1 MTILK
6 LPDIVYPLAQ
16 VNKVNEI
23 VDVLNE
29 ELNFYYSEYN
39 PTLPSINGTCT
50 WVVTHNLGSEALN
63 CSVYQGD
70 NLVLADVQITSEN
83 VVTIEINSS
92 NTIQAETYTVMI
104 SAGGNVAGSG
114 SQEDTSSTYIVLPNK
129 SGSVNLDDNL
139 IYGIEPT
146 GTITFVLPT
155 VTDATKFHQIMVQV
169 KLASVQ
175 TINLGTTYYFN
186 KVKPDLS
193 SAGLYNIMY
202 EYDNIDGRWVV
213 GSVSK
218 GVEE

>member
-1 MTILK
+1 MALDR
-6 LPDIVYPLAQ
+6 LPEIVYPISQ

-29 ELNFYYSEYN
+29 ELTFYYSEYN
-39 PTLPSINGTCT
+39 PTLPSVNGSCT
-50 WVVTHNLGSEALN
+50 WVVTHNLGSEAVN
-63 CSVYQGD
+63 CSVYRGST
-70 NLVLADVQITSEN
+70 LVLAEVTTTSEN
-83 VVTIEINSS
+83 VVTIEINSDT
-92 NTIQAETYTVMI
+92 TIAAETYTVMV

-114 SQEDTSSTYIVLPNK
+114 SQEDTSSTYIVLPNT
-129 SGSVNLDDNL
+129 SGTVALDDNS
-139 IYGIEPT
+139 IYGIAPT
-146 GTITFVLPT
+146 GNITFTLPT
-155 VTDATKFHQIMVQV
+155 VTDMTKFHQIMIQV

-186 KVKPDLS
+186 RVKPDLS

-202 EYDNIDGRWVV
+202 EYDNMDGRWVV